1 MQRNRVTILGSSV
14 AMGLAAMLSAGA
26 GSDVV
31 TIERERPV
39 NAKRRHVAPSVWA
52 NGRSKYEPHIG
63 KKEQERAKRCYM
75 VNVFGG
81 LANPHNKNP
90 RSAPT
95 LSQASQWFRNYPF

>member
-1 MQRNRVTILGSSV
+1 MKRISLLAGAIMLGS
-14 AMGLAAMLSAGA
+14 AGLMGQAIG
-26 GSDVV
+26 
-31 TIERERPV
+31 IEQAPTVRTVSPQITKRKKV
-39 NAKRRHVAPSVWA
+39 SGGKRRIVT
-52 NGRSKYEPHIG
+52 SKYMPHIG

-95 LSQASQWFRNYPF
+95 LSQAARPYPF